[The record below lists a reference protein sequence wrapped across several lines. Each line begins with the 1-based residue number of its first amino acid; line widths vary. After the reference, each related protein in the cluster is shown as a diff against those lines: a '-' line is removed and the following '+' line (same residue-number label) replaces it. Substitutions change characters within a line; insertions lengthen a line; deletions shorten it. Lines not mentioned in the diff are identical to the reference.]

1 MPDPDPP
8 PSGCPE
14 CAKVILNGGIAA
26 RVLDE
31 TCHSIY
37 EFLEGGGQFSAAEK
51 LALVIHANLIEDE
64 VFKFQRRFLDAIG
77 FSGPYSHA
85 IDVQL

>member
-1 MPDPDPP
+1 MPDNPPDP
-8 PSGCPE
+8 CPE

-37 EFLEGGGQFSAAEK
+37 TFLEGGGKFSTEEK
-51 LALVIHANLIEDE
+51 QALVIHANLIEDE

-77 FSGPYSHA
+77 FTGPYSHA
-85 IDVQL
+85 LDVEL